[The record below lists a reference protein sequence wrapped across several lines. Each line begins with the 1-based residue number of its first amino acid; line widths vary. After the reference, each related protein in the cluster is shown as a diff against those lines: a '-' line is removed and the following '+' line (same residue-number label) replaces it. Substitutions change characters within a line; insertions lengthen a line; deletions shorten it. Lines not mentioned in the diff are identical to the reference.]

1 MCVQGQGRGEKILL
15 PPAGLFL
22 SLLSALRRPILAL
35 TGRPRS
41 PLCCERLQVSLPAFT
56 GRLRGGYAARP
67 RVLKPQVLSPTVA
80 LLHGHKIL
88 SSIQHLKQ
96 ESGAR
101 ESFCPFNQKA
111 KYLSQKS
118 QIDLMPFSPE
128 TCQKAT
134 LASEGVWERDRVA
147 VQLPCG
153 KTERELE
160 DGLSGA
166 KPQGFRSP
174 SSQLGSPLRSLLLQA
189 FEYYFQSTFLLQKH
203 RPVEFPPIKIKPST
217 SMCIFKYYFL

>member
-1 MCVQGQGRGEKILL
+1 MFRGRVEGRKSCFHQLASSSAFSLHLEGPSWHLQED
-15 PPAGLFL
+15 PGLHYVVRGCRCH
-22 SLLSALRRPILAL
+22 SQHS
-35 TGRPRS
+35 
-41 PLCCERLQVSLPAFT
+41 
-56 GRLRGGYAARP
+56 RGGCVAVTLPGHASSSLRCC
-67 RVLKPQVLSPTVA
+67 LQLVA

-88 SSIQHLKQ
+88 SSIQHLQQ

-118 QIDLMPFSPE
+118 QIDLMPFSLE
-128 TCQKAT
+128 MGQKAT

-153 KTERELE
+153 KPERELE

-189 FEYYFQSTFLLQKH
+189 FEYCFQSTFLSQKH

-217 SMCIFKYYFL
+217 STCIFKYYFL